1 MNTDKFTELTP
12 TNLLCIQQTFI
23 EHLGN
28 AAILTV
34 RTMPEDEAD
43 SPRARGSLESKASQ
57 VKLGLM
63 SNIRGLQSQSNHW
76 LG

>member
-1 MNTDKFTELTP
+1 MLPSLQF
-12 TNLLCIQQTFI
+12 
-23 EHLGN
+23 
-28 AAILTV
+28 

-76 LG
+76 LGKATTIGIFEVQRTEFDKVL